1 MEARDLLEA
10 LAAQVRELAKS
21 ETVIGEPVVL
31 GDATIVPVT
40 RVTVGFGA
48 GAGSGEVNEAAKTE
62 KAGGTGGGGGGGVR
76 IAPAAFIVLQHG
88 EVTVL
93 AAPGKRGALAEMFE
107 RVPDLVEK
115 IVAAQKPKVGEDEDP
130 GAAAKDG
137 EG

>member
-1 MEARDLLEA
+1 MEPRDLLEA

-21 ETVIGEPVVL
+21 ETVIGEPLVL

-48 GAGSGEVNEAAKTE
+48 GSGSGEVNEAAKTE

-76 IAPAAFIVLQHG
+76 IAPAAFIVMQRG
-88 EVTVL
+88 EVSVL

-107 RVPDLVEK
+107 QVPDLIEK
-115 IVAAQKPKVGEDEDP
+115 IVAAQQAK
-130 GAAAKDG
+130 AAKETASATERDS

>member
-1 MEARDLLEA
+1 MEPRDLLEA

-21 ETVIGEPVVL
+21 ETVIGEPLVL

-48 GAGSGEVNEAAKTE
+48 GSGSGEVIEAEKTE

-107 RVPDLVEK
+107 QVPDLVEK
-115 IVAAQKPKVGEDEDP
+115 IVAAQQSK
-130 GAAAKDG
+130 GAKEGAKEAQAKDAD
-137 EG
+137 

>member
-1 MEARDLLEA
+1 MEPRDLLEA

-21 ETVIGEPVVL
+21 ETVIGEPLVL

-40 RVTVGFGA
+40 RVTVGFG
-48 GAGSGEVNEAAKTE
+48 GGSGSGEVNEAAKTE

-76 IAPAAFIVLQHG
+76 IAPAAFIVMQRG
-88 EVTVL
+88 EVSVL

-107 RVPDLVEK
+107 QVPDLIEK
-115 IVAAQKPKVGEDEDP
+115 IVAAQQAK
-130 GAAAKDG
+130 AAKETASATERDS

>member
-1 MEARDLLEA
+1 MEPRDLLEA

-21 ETVIGEPVVL
+21 ETVIGEPLVL

-48 GAGSGEVNEAAKTE
+48 GSGSGEVNEAEKTE

-76 IAPAAFIVLQHG
+76 IAPAAFIVMQHG
-88 EVTVL
+88 EVSVL

-107 RVPDLVEK
+107 QVPDLIEK
-115 IVAAQKPKVGEDEDP
+115 IVAAQHPK
-130 GAAAKDG
+130 AAKETASATERDA

>member
-1 MEARDLLEA
+1 MEPRDLLEA

-21 ETVIGEPVVL
+21 ETVIGEPLVL

-48 GAGSGEVNEAAKTE
+48 GSGSGEVNEAAKTE

-76 IAPAAFIVLQHG
+76 IAPAAFIVMQHG
-88 EVTVL
+88 EVSVL

-107 RVPDLVEK
+107 QVPDLVEK
-115 IVAAQKPKVGEDEDP
+115 IVAAQQSK
-130 GAAAKDG
+130 AAKEPASTTERDS